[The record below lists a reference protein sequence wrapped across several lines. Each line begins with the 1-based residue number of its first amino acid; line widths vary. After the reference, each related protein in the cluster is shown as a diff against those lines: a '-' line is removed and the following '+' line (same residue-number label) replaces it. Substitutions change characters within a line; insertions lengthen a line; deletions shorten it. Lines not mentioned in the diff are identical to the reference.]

1 LGAHLSLPPDHLHD
15 HASYIGHWMKL
26 LKDDKRA
33 FLAAAAQAQSAVD
46 WLLAKSPV
54 STEHA
59 DPDHA
64 TSESFDVSAVT
75 AGRASPTAA
84 LS

>member
-1 LGAHLSLPPDHLHD
+1 
-15 HASYIGHWMKL
+15 MKL

-33 FLAAAAQAQSAVD
+33 FFAAAAQAQSAVD

-59 DPDHA
+59 NADDA
-64 TSESFDVSAVT
+64 AAREAFDVNAVT
-75 AGRASPTAA
+75 ARRASPTAA